1 MRRLVTVMA
10 AGMLAGCATGYAI
23 IPPAPSP
30 PPGPVAGPPLKP
42 ADIAA
47 YARGSACASHHW
59 ANGQGRA
66 PGVYT
71 EGVALVFARA
81 LCHPERAEVAAASA
95 PAGRPGAN
103 DGLDQYAPEMKAL
116 GMTGSEGPADMLR
129 FSYTLLLGLGM
140 EESSG
145 RHCLGRWMQ
154 DPYSAHDSA
163 EAGIFQTS
171 WGARRYHPSLEPLY
185 RRYKADESGCML
197 GVFSPGVSCPAED
210 AKNWGEGEG
219 TEWQALTKRCPA
231 FSTEYAVVVLRHG
244 GGARGE
250 FGPMRRKTPEVSSDC
265 NAMLQGIQAMVRD
278 HPEVCAGL

>member
-1 MRRLVTVMA
+1 MRGWTTLISVLA
-10 AGMLAGCATGYAI
+10 AGMVTGCAAGYAVI
-23 IPPAPSP
+23 PSP
-30 PPGPVAGPPLKP
+30 PPGPVAGPALQ
-42 ADIAA
+42 ASDIAA

-59 ANGQGRA
+59 ANDQGRA

-95 PAGRPGAN
+95 PAARPGGN
-103 DGLDQYAPEMKAL
+103 DALDQYAPELRAI
-116 GMTGSEGPADMLR
+116 GMTGNEGPEDRLR
-129 FSYTLLLGLGM
+129 FGYVVLIGLGM

-171 WGARRYHPSLEPLY
+171 YGARRYHPSLEPLY
-185 RRYKADESGCML
+185 QRYKADESACML
-197 GVFSPGVSCPAED
+197 GTFSPGIACPEED

-219 TEWQALTKRCPA
+219 VNWQALTKRCPA
-231 FSTEYAVVVLRHG
+231 FSTEYGVVVLRHG

-250 FGPMRRKTPEVSSDC
+250 FGPMRRKTVEISSDC
-265 NAMLQGIQAMVRD
+265 DAMFRGIQALVREN
-278 HPEVCAGL
+278 PGVCAGL